1 MFDTFGVFELRLNG
15 LFRYYH
21 HKILPKPERNLT
33 DSALSGLRKKLSNNC
48 FALLR
53 RRGTTNLVF
62 TQESLFELKNREE
75 IMKYAWNRT
84 LGSLCRPLVCLCL
97 LVAAQSAFAAAERET
112 IYAEV
117 RSFLQN
123 GNSEQAYQTLLKK
136 ELSWSG
142 EDSYDYL
149 FGIAALDSGHPG
161 EAVFSLQ
168 RLVSRKAGFAG
179 ARMELAR
186 AYFELGDNELARKEF
201 QRVMADN
208 PPPLVVAA
216 ANEYMK
222 AIDDRARTYQSD
234 IQYSIDLGFG
244 YDSNAPAATADDVFL
259 NFTLSPN
266 NLEQSSSFANAAFGA
281 VYSRPLNPETMLLI
295 NARLDHRT
303 NPSTH
308 FVDASN
314 VDLGVGG
321 IFTRGDHSIS
331 VSMNRIFS
339 WLDRDEN
346 KHDTGLNFSYSRKLN
361 KTWNLMTFLRASQV
375 RFEETALQIQ
385 DVDRLTYGI
394 SISQSFTSGLLNLT
408 ATGGADDS
416 QQSGSPFSTDTYGV
430 NASHSWF
437 RPGGKIYF
445 VEAGASVTE
454 YDDPFFGINR
464 EDDLYTIGAGAIWAK
479 FPIDDWVT
487 TFKVSHSQKDSTVS
501 LYEFDRLEVGFTFQK
516 LL

>member
-1 MFDTFGVFELRLNG
+1 
-15 LFRYYH
+15 
-21 HKILPKPERNLT
+21 
-33 DSALSGLRKKLSNNC
+33 
-48 FALLR
+48 
-53 RRGTTNLVF
+53 
-62 TQESLFELKNREE
+62 
-75 IMKYAWNRT
+75 MKYAWNRI
-84 LGSLCRPLVCLCL
+84 LGSLCRPLLCLCL
-97 LVAAQSAFAAAERET
+97 LVATQSSFAATADREAV
-112 IYAEV
+112 YAEV
-117 RSFLQN
+117 RSLLQN
-123 GNSEQAYQTLLKK
+123 GNSGQAYQMLLEK

-142 EDSYDYL
+142 EDAYDYL
-149 FGIAALDSGHPG
+149 FGIAALDSGEPG

-168 RLVSRKAGFAG
+168 RLVSRKPDFAG

-201 QRVMADN
+201 QRVMTEN

-216 ANEYMK
+216 VSEYLK
-222 AIDDRARTYQSD
+222 AIDDRARTYQAD

-259 NFTLSPN
+259 NFTLNPN

-281 VYSRPLNPETMLLI
+281 VYSRPLNPETMLLL
-295 NARLDHRT
+295 NARLDHRV

-308 FVDASN
+308 FVDSSN
-314 VDLGVGG
+314 ADLGIGG
-321 IFTRGDHSIS
+321 IFTRGDNSVS

-339 WLDRDEN
+339 WLDRNEN
-346 KHDTGLNFSYSRKLN
+346 KHDTGLNLTYSKKLN
-361 KTWNLMTFLRASQV
+361 ETWNLMTFLRASQV
-375 RFEETALQIQ
+375 RFEETELQIQ
-385 DVDRLTYGI
+385 DVDRLTFGI
-394 SISQSFTSGLLNLT
+394 SISHSFSRGLLNLT
-408 ATGGADDS
+408 ATGGADDA

-445 VEAGASVTE
+445 VEASASVTD
-454 YDDPFFGINR
+454 YDDPFFGLNR
-464 EDDLYTIGAGAIWAK
+464 EDDLYTVGAGATWVK
-479 FPIDDWVT
+479 FPVDDWVT